1 MENGCKNGNKCKEW
15 HATYICRSSANSRN
29 CTRPACPFK
38 HHKDCYKQSNDNN
51 NFLEHQNY
59 PMMPRQ
65 HPISNIPI
73 TSHSQH
79 QQHRHHRFKK
89 NNYSQPPYHRQPY
102 YHRSHAPQEHLVH
115 MIRKIIREENQY
127 QPRR

>member
-1 MENGCKNGNKCKEW
+1 MFSYKGAMAPGSEITFFLAGTSVFTLSITIQSKKFSISVI
-15 HATYICRSSANSRN
+15 AL
-29 CTRPACPFK
+29 F
-38 HHKDCYKQSNDNN
+38 DKQSYDN

-79 QQHRHHRFKK
+79 QPHRHHRFKK

-115 MIRKIIREENQY
+115 VIRKIIREENQY